1 MSYSEQQTEDYYHK
15 ADLVYRL
22 IWDRSGLT
30 HWGIFDE
37 GSEDFD
43 AAALRVNEVM
53 AEKLDLKES
62 SVVLDLGCGTGVTA
76 RWLAQ
81 KFGCQVGGVDLSKI
95 RIDAANEDITK
106 NSPELEDRVRF
117 LVGSA
122 TDVPLEDA
130 SVTHVIAQA
139 MMYHVHDVP
148 MAMREICRVLVP
160 GGVFVFDD
168 LLTLIDDVSKDTREY
183 VYDRLKYDGSY
194 DESGYRETLKDV
206 GLVVDDYWPLHE
218 HMGRSY
224 RLLAQRATQAMTTP
238 EAKTELEHLEWLVT
252 AYEKTANVIDAGEL
266 GWGLFRTHR
275 PSKGMVQEVYK
286 AGGDM
291 DLLRDIYDRWAKD
304 YDGNLEQEHG
314 WRGPQA
320 VAAQVLI
327 AAEPSARV
335 LDAGV
340 GTGLVGTL
348 LAKEGFSHV
357 DGCDISDGMLDRAR
371 EKGDYKQLFVAELG
385 TPLSIDSDTYDLV
398 CASGV
403 FTHGHAPANSFD
415 ELVRIVRPGG
425 DIIFTLPESM
435 GDTGEYADKIEAM
448 SQAGSLSVTKRT
460 EPEQILPQSE
470 DAKHQVWVLSVL

>member
-81 KFGCQVGGVDLSKI
+81 KFGCQVVGVDLSKI

-148 MAMREICRVLVP
+148 MAMREIFRVLAP

-168 LLTLIDDVSKDTREY
+168 LLTLIDNVSEDTREY

-194 DESGYRETLKDV
+194 DETGYRETLKDV
-206 GLVVDDYWPLHE
+206 GLVVDDYWPLHD

-224 RLLAQRATQAMTTP
+224 RLLAQRATQAMTAP
-238 EAKTELEHLEWLVT
+238 EAKTELDHLKWLVT

-275 PSKGMVQEVYK
+275 PNAGIAQEEQK
-286 AGGDM
+286 TSGD
-291 DLLRDIYDRWAKD
+291 
-304 YDGNLEQEHG
+304 
-314 WRGPQA
+314 
-320 VAAQVLI
+320 
-327 AAEPSARV
+327 
-335 LDAGV
+335 
-340 GTGLVGTL
+340 
-348 LAKEGFSHV
+348 
-357 DGCDISDGMLDRAR
+357 
-371 EKGDYKQLFVAELG
+371 
-385 TPLSIDSDTYDLV
+385 
-398 CASGV
+398 
-403 FTHGHAPANSFD
+403 
-415 ELVRIVRPGG
+415 
-425 DIIFTLPESM
+425 
-435 GDTGEYADKIEAM
+435 
-448 SQAGSLSVTKRT
+448 
-460 EPEQILPQSE
+460 
-470 DAKHQVWVLSVL
+470 